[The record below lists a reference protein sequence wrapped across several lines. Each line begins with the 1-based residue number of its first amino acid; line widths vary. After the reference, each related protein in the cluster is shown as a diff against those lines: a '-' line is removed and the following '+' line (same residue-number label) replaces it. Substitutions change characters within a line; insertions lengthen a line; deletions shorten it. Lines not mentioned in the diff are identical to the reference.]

1 MFTKLYI
8 ICSYFFS
15 ILILKKGEQP
25 RIEKEFDIMKKKIFR
40 VFNEKNEYIG
50 YFPANELE
58 LAKNFAYDLGGR
70 IEEDYVTILLP
81 RSFIKNGDM

>member
-1 MFTKLYI
+1 
-8 ICSYFFS
+8 
-15 ILILKKGEQP
+15 
-25 RIEKEFDIMKKKIFR
+25 MKKKIFR

-50 YFPANELE
+50 YFPANEYE